1 MEKKNVSVLGKKW
14 CSPPP
19 RLSSSPSAPAPTP
32 PSSSSILNDFQVC
45 PWVKLLA
52 PILGMLGVCLHKHE
66 TKLGG
71 GTWCKYNIRGENNCF
86 EVLRMKSVKIILDE
100 DRPIY
105 IPRKENV
112 WHKRLPWTAWVLVN
126 TFQPCDW
133 KPKACDPQQRPRPE
147 IILWEH
153 CVCLQMVL
161 DCFSWMP
168 HFPKARSCFR
178 ESLKFGKVLYSKSK
192 VLSSQENA

>member
-1 MEKKNVSVLGKKW
+1 MSVGQAPGPHPGDAGCVPPQTQDKVGGGVHDVSTTSG
-14 CSPPP
+14 
-19 RLSSSPSAPAPTP
+19 
-32 PSSSSILNDFQVC
+32 
-45 PWVKLLA
+45 
-52 PILGMLGVCLHKHE
+52 
-66 TKLGG
+66 GG
-71 GTWCKYNIRGENNCF
+71 GTHF
-86 EVLRMKSVKIILDE
+86 EVLRMKLVKIILDE

-112 WHKRLPWTAWVLVN
+112 LHKRLPWTTWVLVN

-168 HFPKARSCFR
+168 HFPKARSCFMD
-178 ESLKFGKVLYSKSK
+178 SLKFGKVLYSKSK
-192 VLSSQENA
+192 VLIGKCVISHDPFTWSGWHWSISLAGVF

>member
-1 MEKKNVSVLGKKW
+1 MSVCWERSGVLLLPVSLPLRLPPLQL
-14 CSPPP
+14 PPP
-19 RLSSSPSAPAPTP
+19 LRASLMTSRCVRGSSSWP
-32 PSSSSILNDFQVC
+32 PSWGCWVC
-45 PWVKLLA
+45 ASTNTRQSW
-52 PILGMLGVCLHKHE
+52 
-66 TKLGG
+66 GG

>member
-1 MEKKNVSVLGKKW
+1 MSVCWERSGVLLLPVSLPLRLPPLQL
-14 CSPPP
+14 PPP
-19 RLSSSPSAPAPTP
+19 LRASLMTSRCVRGSSSWP
-32 PSSSSILNDFQVC
+32 PSWGCWVC
-45 PWVKLLA
+45 ASTNTRQSW
-52 PILGMLGVCLHKHE
+52 
-66 TKLGG
+66 G
-71 GTWCKYNIRGENNCF
+71 GTWCKYNIRGENNHF